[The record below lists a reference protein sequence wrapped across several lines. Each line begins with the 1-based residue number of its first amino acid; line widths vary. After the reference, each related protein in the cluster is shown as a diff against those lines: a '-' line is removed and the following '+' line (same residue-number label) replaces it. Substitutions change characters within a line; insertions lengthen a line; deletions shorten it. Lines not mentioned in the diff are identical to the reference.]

1 MEFSTND
8 LLQAGANYSAALTEN
23 HENSAKEALPQP
35 QNLRLSVWD
44 WQKYYE
50 SAANI
55 LIVRTETKGDV
66 TYSVALE
73 TNEEIKELSKQVL
86 VQLLKLASNTLN
98 HTTSIYN

>member
-1 MEFSTND
+1 MEFPTND
-8 LLQAGANYSAALTEN
+8 LLQASAIYSAALTEN
-23 HENSAKEALPQP
+23 HDNSVKEALS

-50 SAANI
+50 AAANI
-55 LIVRTETKGDV
+55 LTVRTETKGDV